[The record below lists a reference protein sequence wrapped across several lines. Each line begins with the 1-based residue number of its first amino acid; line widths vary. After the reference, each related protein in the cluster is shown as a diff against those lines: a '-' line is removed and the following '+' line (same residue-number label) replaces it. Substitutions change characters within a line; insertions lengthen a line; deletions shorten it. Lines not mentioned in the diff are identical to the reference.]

1 MTYSK
6 NSLLPDE
13 AKLGMVF
20 LLAII
25 IFVWGL
31 FYLKEW
37 RVTGDT
43 YLVDVRL
50 SSAVGVK
57 SSDPI
62 LVGGVR
68 VGKVEAVTLDDLDL
82 TPIVTLRVDEPFD
95 IPEDSQ
101 VEVISRSV
109 MGEKS
114 INIRKGVSTAMVQPG
129 SVLEGTA
136 APGISDM
143 FTQVDSVTVNV
154 RDLLKNANILL
165 DPERDKSIKSSLAG
179 MHDLV
184 IELRQTLKRES
195 VQFNQVLANMDSLVV
210 NAKNLSETERSKV
223 TNTLDNLENT
233 SGRLKSMMD
242 EMETTTTALGN
253 ILTRIDRGE
262 GTIGKL
268 LQDERLYE
276 DAVRVAGKMDRLA
289 TSLDELVVDLKS
301 NPGRYVTVEIF

>member
-1 MTYSK
+1 MTYTK

-13 AKLGMVF
+13 AKLGIVF

-25 IFVWGL
+25 TFVWGL

-68 VGKVEAVTLDDLDL
+68 IGKVEAVSLDDL
-82 TPIVTLRVDEPFD
+82 TPIVTLRIDEPYE

-114 INIRKGVSTAMVQPG
+114 INIRKGISTKMIPPG
-129 SVLEGTA
+129 GTIA
-136 APGISDM
+136 GTSAPGISDM
-143 FTQVDSVTVNV
+143 FTQVDSVTVNM

-179 MHDLV
+179 VHDLT
-184 IELRQTLKRES
+184 IELQNTLKRES
-195 VQFNQVLANMDSLVV
+195 VQINRVMANMDSLVSNV
-210 NAKNLSETERSKV
+210 KDLSETERAKV
-223 TNTLDNLENT
+223 SNTLDNLEST
-233 SGRLKSMMD
+233 SGRLNAMMD
-242 EMETTTTALGN
+242 ELQTTTTALDN

-262 GTIGKL
+262 GTIGRL
-268 LQDERLYE
+268 LQDDSLYE
-276 DAVRVAGKMDRLA
+276 DVVGVAANMDRLV
-289 TSLDELVVDLKS
+289 TSLNELVVDLKT
-301 NPGRYVTVEIF
+301 NPRRYVTVEIF

>member
-1 MTYSK
+1 MTYTK
-6 NSLLPDE
+6 NSILPDE

-68 VGKVEAVTLDDLDL
+68 IGKVEAVTLDDMS
-82 TPIVTLRVDEPFD
+82 PIITLRVDEPYE

-114 INIRKGVSTAMVQPG
+114 INIRKGVSSVMVPPG
-129 SVLEGTA
+129 GTIEGTA

-143 FTQVDSVTVNV
+143 FTQVDSVTVNM
-154 RDLLKNANILL
+154 RNLLKNANILL
-165 DPERDKSIKSSLAG
+165 DPERDKSIKGSISG
-179 MHDLV
+179 VHDLTV
-184 IELRQTLKRES
+184 ELRETLKRES
-195 VQFNQVLANMDSLVV
+195 AQINRVMANMDSLVTNV
-210 NAKNLSETERSKV
+210 KDLSETERSKV
-223 TNTLDNLENT
+223 SSTLDNLEDT
-233 SGRLKSMMD
+233 SGRLSSMMD
-242 EMETTTTALGN
+242 ELQSTTTALGN
-253 ILTRIDRGE
+253 ILMRIDRGE

-276 DAVRVAGKMDRLA
+276 DAVRVAGKMDRLV

>member
-1 MTYSK
+1 MTFTK

-37 RVTGDT
+37 RITGDT
-43 YLVDVRL
+43 YLVEVRL

-57 SSDPI
+57 NTDPI

-68 VGKVEAVTLDDLDL
+68 IGKVESVALDGL
-82 TPIVTLRVDEPFD
+82 TPIITLRIDEPFK
-95 IPEDSQ
+95 IPVDSQ

-114 INIRKGVSTAMVQPG
+114 INIRKGVSEQMIPPG
-129 SVLEGTA
+129 GKIEGTS

-143 FTQVDSVTVNV
+143 FTQVDSVTVNF

-165 DPERDKSIKSSLAG
+165 DPDREKSIKSSLAG
-179 MHDLV
+179 MHDLTV
-184 IELRQTLKRES
+184 EVQKAIKRES
-195 VQFNQVLANMDSLVV
+195 AQFARVLANMDSLVV
-210 NAKNLSETERSKV
+210 NAKNLSETEKAKV
-223 TNTLDNLENT
+223 SSTLDNLEST
-233 SGRLKSMMD
+233 SGRMSSMMD
-242 EMETTTTALGN
+242 ELQTTTTALDN
-253 ILTRIDRGE
+253 IITRIDRGE
-262 GTIGKL
+262 GTLGKL
-268 LQDERLYE
+268 VQDETLYE
-276 DAVRVAGKMDRLA
+276 DVVGVAANMDRLV
-289 TSLDELVVDLKS
+289 TNLNELVVDLKT
-301 NPGRYVTVEIF
+301 NPRRYVTVEIF

>member
-1 MTYSK
+1 MTYTK

-13 AKLGMVF
+13 AKLGIVF

-25 IFVWGL
+25 TFVWGL

-68 VGKVEAVTLDDLDL
+68 IGKVETVTLDDL
-82 TPIVTLRVDEPFD
+82 TPIVTLRIDEPYE

-114 INIRKGVSTAMVQPG
+114 INIRKGVSTNMIAPGGTVQG
-129 SVLEGTA
+129 SA

-143 FTQVDSVTVNV
+143 FTQVDSVTLNM
-154 RDLLKNANILL
+154 RNLLENANILL

-179 MHDLV
+179 VHDLTV
-184 IELRQTLKRES
+184 ELQNTLKRES
-195 VQFNQVLANMDSLVV
+195 VQVNRVMANMDSLVS
-210 NAKNLSETERSKV
+210 NMKDLSETERSKV
-223 TNTLDNLENT
+223 TGTLDNLENT
-233 SGRLKSMMD
+233 SGRLSAMMD
-242 EMETTTTALGN
+242 ELQSTTTALGN
-253 ILTRIDRGE
+253 ILTRLDRGE
-262 GTIGKL
+262 GTMGKL
-268 LQDERLYE
+268 LQDDRLYE
-276 DAVRVAGKMDRLA
+276 DAVRVAGKMDRLV

>member
-1 MTYSK
+1 MTYTK

-31 FYLKEW
+31 FFLKEW

-43 YLVDVRL
+43 YLVDVHL

-68 VGKVEAVTLDDLDL
+68 IGKVEAVTLDNL
-82 TPIVTLRVDEPFD
+82 TPIITLRIDEPFE

-114 INIRKGVSTAMVQPG
+114 INIRKGVSSVMVPPG
-129 SVLEGTA
+129 GTIEGTT

-143 FTQVDSVTVNV
+143 FTQVDSVTLNM
-154 RDLLKNANILL
+154 RELLENANILL
-165 DPERDKSIKSSLAG
+165 DPEREKSIKSSLAG
-179 MHDLV
+179 VHDLT
-184 IELRQTLKRES
+184 IELREALKRES
-195 VQFNQVLANMDSLVV
+195 GQINRVVANMDSLVTNV
-210 NAKNLSETERSKV
+210 RDLSETERSKV
-223 TNTLDNLENT
+223 TTTLDNLENT
-233 SGRLKSMMD
+233 SGRLSTMMD
-242 EMETTTTALGN
+242 ELQTTTTALGN
-253 ILTRIDRGE
+253 ILTRLDRGE
-262 GTIGKL
+262 GTMGKL
-268 LQDERLYE
+268 LQDDRLYE
-276 DAVRVAGKMDRLA
+276 DVVRMAGKMDRLV

>member
-6 NSLLPDE
+6 NSILPDE

-43 YLVDVRL
+43 YLVEVRL

-57 SSDPI
+57 STDPI

-68 VGKVEAVTLDDLDL
+68 IGKVEAVTLDNL
-82 TPIVTLRVDEPFD
+82 TPIVTLRIDEPFE
-95 IPEDSQ
+95 IPVDSE

-114 INIRKGVSTAMVQPG
+114 INIRKGISSEMIPPG
-129 SVLEGTA
+129 GIIQGTA

-143 FTQVDSVTVNV
+143 FTQVDSVTVNM
-154 RDLLKNANILL
+154 RNLLKNANILL
-165 DPERDKSIKSSLAG
+165 DPDRDKSIKSSLAG
-179 MHDLV
+179 VHDLT
-184 IELRQTLKRES
+184 IELQETLKRES
-195 VQFNQVLANMDSLVV
+195 VQINRVMANMDSLVSNV
-210 NAKNLSETERSKV
+210 KDLSETERSKV
-223 TNTLDNLENT
+223 TSTLDNLEST
-233 SGRLKSMMD
+233 SGRLSTMLD
-242 EMETTTTALGN
+242 ELQRTSTALGN

-262 GTIGKL
+262 GTIGRL

-276 DAVRVAGKMDRLA
+276 DAVRVAGKMDRLM
-289 TSLDELVVDLKS
+289 TNLDELVVDLRS
-301 NPGRYVTVEIF
+301 NPSRYVTVEIF

>member
-1 MTYSK
+1 MTFEKK
-6 NSLLPDE
+6 NILPDE

-43 YLVDVRL
+43 YLVEVRL

-68 VGKVEAVTLDDLDL
+68 IGKVEAVSLDDL
-82 TPIVTLRVDEPFD
+82 TPIVTLRIDEPFE

-114 INIRKGVSTAMVQPG
+114 INIRKGVSTKMIPPG
-129 SVLEGTA
+129 GAIEGTA

-143 FTQVDSVTVNV
+143 FTQVDSVTVNM
-154 RDLLKNANILL
+154 RNLLKNANILL

-179 MHDLV
+179 VHDLT
-184 IELRQTLKRES
+184 IELHKTLKRES
-195 VQFNQVLANMDSLVV
+195 VQINRVMANMDSLVSNV
-210 NAKNLSETERSKV
+210 RDLSETERAKV
-223 TNTLDNLENT
+223 SNTLDNLENT
-233 SGRLKSMMD
+233 SGQLSAMMD
-242 EMETTTTALGN
+242 ELQTTTTALDN

-268 LQDERLYE
+268 LQDDSLYE
-276 DAVRVAGKMDRLA
+276 DVARVFVKMDRLV
-289 TSLDELVVDLKS
+289 DNIDRLVVDVNE
-301 NPGRYVTVEIF
+301 NPGRYVKVEIF

>member
-1 MTYSK
+1 MTFQK
-6 NSLLPDE
+6 KGLLPDE

-43 YLVDVRL
+43 YLVEVRL

-57 SSDPI
+57 STDPI

-68 VGKVEAVTLDDLDL
+68 IGKVEAVRLDDL
-82 TPIVTLRVDEPFD
+82 TPIVILRIDEPYE

-114 INIRKGVSTAMVQPG
+114 INIRKGISTKRVPPG
-129 SVLEGTA
+129 GKMEGTT

-143 FTQVDSVTVNV
+143 FTQVDSVTVNM
-154 RDLLKNANILL
+154 RNLLENANILL

-179 MHDLV
+179 VHDLT
-184 IELRQTLKRES
+184 IELQKTLKRES
-195 VQFNQVLANMDSLVV
+195 VQLNRVMANMDSLVDNV
-210 NAKNLSETERSKV
+210 KDLSETERTKV
-223 TNTLDNLENT
+223 SNTLDNLEST
-233 SGRLKSMMD
+233 SGRLSAMLD
-242 EMETTTTALGN
+242 ELQTTTTALDN

-268 LQDERLYE
+268 LQDERLYD
-276 DAVRVAGKMDRLA
+276 DAVRVAGKMDRLM

>member
-1 MTYSK
+1 MTYTK

-43 YLVDVRL
+43 YLVEVRL

-68 VGKVEAVTLDDLDL
+68 IGKVEAVTLDDL
-82 TPIVTLRVDEPFD
+82 TPIVTLRIDEPFE
-95 IPEDSQ
+95 IPEDSE

-114 INIRKGVSTAMVQPG
+114 INIRKGISPNMVPPG
-129 SVLEGTA
+129 GKLEGTA

-143 FTQVDSVTVNV
+143 FTQVDSVTVNF

-179 MHDLV
+179 LHDLTV
-184 IELRQTLKRES
+184 ELRRTFQRES
-195 VQFNQVLANMDSLVV
+195 AQFNRVLANMDSLVV
-210 NAKNLSETERSKV
+210 NAKNLSETEKAKV
-223 TNTLDNLENT
+223 SSTLDNLAST
-233 SGRLKSMMD
+233 SGRMSSMMD
-242 EMETTTTALGN
+242 ELQTTTTALDN
-253 ILTRIDRGE
+253 IITRIDRGE
-262 GTIGKL
+262 GTLGKL
-268 LQDERLYE
+268 VQDETLYH
-276 DAVRVAGKMDRLA
+276 DVVGVAANMDRLV
-289 TSLDELVVDLKS
+289 TSLNELVVDLKT
-301 NPGRYVTVEIF
+301 NPRRYVTVEIF

>member
-1 MTYSK
+1 MTFEKKSM
-6 NSLLPDE
+6 LPDE
-13 AKLGMVF
+13 AKLGVVF

-25 IFVWGL
+25 TFVWGL

-43 YLVDVRL
+43 YLVEVRL
-50 SSAVGVK
+50 SNAVGVK
-57 SSDPI
+57 STDPI

-68 VGKVEAVTLDDLDL
+68 IGKVEAVTLDDL
-82 TPIVTLRVDEPFD
+82 TPIVILRIDEPYE

-114 INIRKGVSTAMVQPG
+114 INIRKGVSTKMIPPG
-129 SVLEGTA
+129 GTIEGTT

-143 FTQVDSVTVNV
+143 FTQVDSVTVNM
-154 RDLLKNANILL
+154 RNLLRNANILL
-165 DPERDKSIKSSLAG
+165 DPERDKSIKNSLAG
-179 MHDLV
+179 VHDLTV
-184 IELRQTLKRES
+184 ELRQTLKRES
-195 VQFNQVLANMDSLVV
+195 VQINRVMASMDSLVSNV
-210 NAKNLSETERSKV
+210 RDLSETERAKV
-223 TNTLDNLENT
+223 SNTLDNLEST
-233 SGRLKSMMD
+233 SGQLSAMMD
-242 EMETTTTALGN
+242 ELQTSTTALGN

-276 DAVRVAGKMDRLA
+276 DVDRVFVNMDRLV
-289 TSLDELVVDLKS
+289 TNLDELVVDLKS

>member
-1 MTYSK
+1 MTYTK

-13 AKLGMVF
+13 AKLGIVF

-25 IFVWGL
+25 TFVWGL

-68 VGKVEAVTLDDLDL
+68 IGKVEAVSLDDL
-82 TPIVTLRVDEPFD
+82 TPIVTLRIDEPYE

-114 INIRKGVSTAMVQPG
+114 INIRKGLSTKMIPPG
-129 SVLEGTA
+129 GTIA
-136 APGISDM
+136 GTSAPGISDM
-143 FTQVDSVTVNV
+143 FTQVDSVTVNM

-179 MHDLV
+179 VHDLT
-184 IELRQTLKRES
+184 IELQNTLKRES
-195 VQFNQVLANMDSLVV
+195 VQINRVMANMDSLVSNV
-210 NAKNLSETERSKV
+210 KDLSETERAKV
-223 TNTLDNLENT
+223 SNTLDNLEST
-233 SGRLKSMMD
+233 SGRLNAMMD
-242 EMETTTTALGN
+242 ELQTTTTALDN

-262 GTIGKL
+262 GTIGRL
-268 LQDERLYE
+268 LQDDSLYE
-276 DAVRVAGKMDRLA
+276 DVVGVAANMDRLV
-289 TSLDELVVDLKS
+289 TSLNELVVDLKT
-301 NPGRYVTVEIF
+301 NPRRYVTVEIF

>member
-1 MTYSK
+1 MTYTK

-57 SSDPI
+57 STDPV

-68 VGKVEAVTLDDLDL
+68 IGKVEAVTLDNL
-82 TPIVTLRVDEPFD
+82 TPIVTLRIDEPYE

-109 MGEKS
+109 MGERS
-114 INIRKGVSTAMVQPG
+114 INVRKGISAKMIPPGGMV
-129 SVLEGTA
+129 EGTA

-143 FTQVDSVTVNV
+143 FTQVDSVTVTFQ
-154 RDLLKNANILL
+154 DLLRNANILL
-165 DPERDKSIKSSLAG
+165 DPEREKSIKSSLTG
-179 MHDLV
+179 MHDLTV
-184 IELRQTLKRES
+184 ELRKTLQRES
-195 VQFNQVLANMDSLVV
+195 AQFNRVLANMDSLVV
-210 NAKNLSETERSKV
+210 NAKNLGESEKAKV
-223 TNTLDNLENT
+223 SSTLDNLAST
-233 SGRLKSMMD
+233 SGRMSSMMD
-242 EMETTTTALGN
+242 ELQTTTTALDN
-253 ILTRIDRGE
+253 IITRIDRGE
-262 GTIGKL
+262 GTLGKL
-268 LQDERLYE
+268 VQDETLYE
-276 DAVRVAGKMDRLA
+276 DVVGVAANMDRLV
-289 TSLDELVVDLKS
+289 TSLNELVVDLKT
-301 NPGRYVTVEIF
+301 NPRRYVTVEIF

>member
-68 VGKVEAVTLDDLDL
+68 VGKVEAVKLDDMS
-82 TPIVTLRVDEPFD
+82 PIVTLRVDEPFE

-114 INIRKGVSTAMVQPG
+114 INIRKGVSTVMVPPG
-129 SVLEGTA
+129 GTIEGTA

-143 FTQVDSVTVNV
+143 FTQVDSVTVNM
-154 RDLLKNANILL
+154 RNLLKNANILL
-165 DPERDKSIKSSLAG
+165 DPEREKSIKSSLAG
-179 MHDLV
+179 VHDLT
-184 IELRQTLKRES
+184 IELRETLKRES
-195 VQFNQVLANMDSLVV
+195 GQINRVVANMDSLVSNV
-210 NAKNLSETERSKV
+210 RDLSETERSKV
-223 TNTLDNLENT
+223 SGTLDNLEST
-233 SGRLKSMMD
+233 SGRLNAMMD
-242 EMETTTTALGN
+242 ELQSTSTALGN

-276 DAVRVAGKMDRLA
+276 DAVRVAGKMDQLV

>member
-1 MTYSK
+1 MTYTK
-6 NSLLPDE
+6 NSILPDE

-68 VGKVEAVTLDDLDL
+68 IGKVEAVTLDDMS
-82 TPIVTLRVDEPFD
+82 PIITLRVDEPYE

-114 INIRKGVSTAMVQPG
+114 INIRKGVSSVMVPPG
-129 SVLEGTA
+129 GTIEGTA

-154 RDLLKNANILL
+154 RDLLKNANLLL
-165 DPERDKSIKSSLAG
+165 DPERDKSIKSSLTG
-179 MHDLV
+179 MHDLI
-184 IELRQTLKRES
+184 IEVRQALKRES
-195 VQFNQVLANMDSLVV
+195 AQFNRVVSNMDSLVV

-223 TNTLDNLENT
+223 SSTLDNLEDT
-233 SGRLKSMMD
+233 SGRLSTMVD
-242 EMETTTTALGN
+242 DLQTTSTALGN

-262 GTIGKL
+262 GTIGRL

-276 DAVRVAGKMDRLA
+276 DAVRVAGKMDRLV

>member
-1 MTYSK
+1 MTYTK

-31 FYLKEW
+31 FFLKEW

-43 YLVDVRL
+43 YLVDVHL

-68 VGKVEAVTLDDLDL
+68 IGKVEAVTLDNL
-82 TPIVTLRVDEPFD
+82 TPIITLRIDDPFE

-114 INIRKGVSTAMVQPG
+114 INIRKGVSSVMVPPG
-129 SVLEGTA
+129 GTIEGTT

-143 FTQVDSVTVNV
+143 FTQVDSVTLNM
-154 RDLLKNANILL
+154 RDLLENANILL
-165 DPERDKSIKSSLAG
+165 DPEREKSIKSSLAG
-179 MHDLV
+179 VHDLT
-184 IELRQTLKRES
+184 IELREALKRES
-195 VQFNQVLANMDSLVV
+195 GQINRVVANMDSLVSNV
-210 NAKNLSETERSKV
+210 RDLSETERSKV
-223 TNTLDNLENT
+223 TTTLDNLENT
-233 SGRLKSMMD
+233 SGRLSIMMD
-242 EMETTTTALGN
+242 ELQTTTTALGN
-253 ILTRIDRGE
+253 ILTRLDRGE
-262 GTIGKL
+262 GTMGKL
-268 LQDERLYE
+268 LQDDRLYE
-276 DAVRVAGKMDRLA
+276 DVVRVAGKMDRLA

>member
-1 MTYSK
+1 MTYTK
-6 NSLLPDE
+6 NSILPDE

-68 VGKVEAVTLDDLDL
+68 IGKVEAVTLDDMS
-82 TPIVTLRVDEPFD
+82 PIITLRVDEPYE

-114 INIRKGVSTAMVQPG
+114 INIRKGVSTVMVPPG
-129 SVLEGTA
+129 GTIEGTA
-136 APGISDM
+136 APGISEM
-143 FTQVDSVTVNV
+143 FTQVDSVTVNM
-154 RDLLKNANILL
+154 RNLLKNANILL
-165 DPERDKSIKSSLAG
+165 DPEREKSIKSSLAG
-179 MHDLV
+179 VHDLT
-184 IELRQTLKRES
+184 IELRETLKRES
-195 VQFNQVLANMDSLVV
+195 GQINRVVANMDSLVSNV
-210 NAKNLSETERSKV
+210 RDLSESERSKV
-223 TNTLDNLENT
+223 TSTLDNLEST
-233 SGRLKSMMD
+233 SGRLSTMM
-242 EMETTTTALGN
+242 EELQSTSTALGN
-253 ILTRIDRGE
+253 ILTRLDRGE
-262 GTIGKL
+262 GTIGRL

-276 DAVRVAGKMDRLA
+276 DAVRVAGKMDRLV

>member
-43 YLVDVRL
+43 YLVEVRL

-57 SSDPI
+57 TSDPI

-68 VGKVEAVTLDDLDL
+68 IGKVEAVTLDDMS
-82 TPIVTLRVDEPFD
+82 PIITLRVDEPYE

-114 INIRKGVSTAMVQPG
+114 INIRKGVSTVMVPPG
-129 SVLEGTA
+129 GTIEGSA

-143 FTQVDSVTVNV
+143 FTQVDSVTLNM

-165 DPERDKSIKSSLAG
+165 DPEREKSIKSSLAG
-179 MHDLV
+179 VHDLT
-184 IELRQTLKRES
+184 IELRETLKRES
-195 VQFNQVLANMDSLVV
+195 GQINRVVTNMDSLVSNV
-210 NAKNLSETERSKV
+210 RDLSETERSKV
-223 TNTLDNLENT
+223 SSTLDNLEST
-233 SGRLKSMMD
+233 SGRLSTMMD
-242 EMETTTTALGN
+242 ELQSTSTALGN
-253 ILTRIDRGE
+253 ILTRLDRGE
-262 GTIGKL
+262 GTMGKL
-268 LQDERLYE
+268 LQDDRLYE

>member
-1 MTYSK
+1 MTYQK

-43 YLVDVRL
+43 YLVEVRL

-57 SSDPI
+57 STDPI

-68 VGKVEAVTLDDLDL
+68 IGKVEAVTLDDL
-82 TPIVTLRVDEPFD
+82 TPIVTLRIDEPYE

-114 INIRKGVSTAMVQPG
+114 INIRKGVSTTMIPPG
-129 SVLEGTA
+129 GTIEGTS

-154 RDLLKNANILL
+154 RDLLKNANLLL
-165 DPERDKSIKSSLAG
+165 DPGRDKSVMSSLAA
-179 MHDLV
+179 MHDLTV
-184 IELRQTLKRES
+184 ELQETIKRES
-195 VQFNQVLANMDSLVV
+195 AQFNRVLTNMDSLVV

-223 TNTLDNLENT
+223 SSTLDNLESTSGHLRTLVNDLHSTNT
-233 SGRLKSMMD
+233 SLD
-242 EMETTTTALGN
+242 N
-253 ILTRIDRGE
+253 ILARMDRGE
-262 GTIGKL
+262 GTLGKL
-268 LQDERLYE
+268 LLDETLY
-276 DAVRVAGKMDRLA
+276 DDVDRVFVKMDRLV
-289 TSLDELVVDLKS
+289 TNLDELVVDLKS
-301 NPGRYVTVEIF
+301 NPGRYVKVEIF

>member
-68 VGKVEAVTLDDLDL
+68 VGKVEAVKLDDMS
-82 TPIVTLRVDEPFD
+82 PIVTLRVDEPFE

-114 INIRKGVSTAMVQPG
+114 INIRKGVSTLMVPPG
-129 SVLEGTA
+129 GTIEGTA

-143 FTQVDSVTVNV
+143 FTQVDSVTVNM
-154 RDLLKNANILL
+154 RNLLKNANILL
-165 DPERDKSIKSSLAG
+165 DPDREKSIKSSLAG
-179 MHDLV
+179 VHDLT
-184 IELRQTLKRES
+184 IELRETLKRES
-195 VQFNQVLANMDSLVV
+195 GQINRVVANMDSLVSNV
-210 NAKNLSETERSKV
+210 RDLSETERSKV
-223 TNTLDNLENT
+223 SGTLDNLEST
-233 SGRLKSMMD
+233 SGRLNAMMD
-242 EMETTTTALGN
+242 ELQSTSTALGN

-276 DAVRVAGKMDRLA
+276 DAVRVAGKMDRLV

>member
-1 MTYSK
+1 MTYTK

-68 VGKVEAVTLDDLDL
+68 VGKVEAVTLDDMS
-82 TPIVTLRVDEPFD
+82 PIVTLRVDEPFE

-114 INIRKGVSTAMVQPG
+114 INIRKGVSTVMVPPG
-129 SVLEGTA
+129 GTIEGTA

-143 FTQVDSVTVNV
+143 FTQVDSVTLNM
-154 RDLLKNANILL
+154 RNLLKNANILL
-165 DPERDKSIKSSLAG
+165 DPDREKSIKSSLAG
-179 MHDLV
+179 VHDLT
-184 IELRQTLKRES
+184 IELRETLKRES
-195 VQFNQVLANMDSLVV
+195 GQINRVVANMDSLVSNV
-210 NAKNLSETERSKV
+210 KDLSETERSKV
-223 TNTLDNLENT
+223 TSTLDNLEST
-233 SGRLKSMMD
+233 SGRLNAMMD
-242 EMETTTTALGN
+242 ELQSTTTALGN
-253 ILTRIDRGE
+253 ILTRLDRGE
-262 GTIGKL
+262 GTMGKL

-276 DAVRVAGKMDRLA
+276 DAVRVAGKMDRLV

>member
-1 MTYSK
+1 MTYTK

-13 AKLGMVF
+13 AKLGIVF

-25 IFVWGL
+25 TFVWGL

-43 YLVDVRL
+43 YLLEVRL

-68 VGKVEAVTLDDLDL
+68 IGKVEAVTLDGL
-82 TPIVTLRVDEPFD
+82 TPIVTLRIDEPFE
-95 IPEDSQ
+95 IPNDSQ

-114 INIRKGVSTAMVQPG
+114 INIRQGVSEEMIPPG
-129 SVLEGTA
+129 GKIEGTS

-143 FTQVDSVTVNV
+143 FTQVDSVTVNF

-165 DPERDKSIKSSLAG
+165 DPDREKSIKSSLAG
-179 MHDLV
+179 MHDLTR
-184 IELRQTLKRES
+184 ELQQTIRRES
-195 VQFNQVLANMDSLVV
+195 AQFNRVLTNMDSLVV
-210 NAKNLSETERSKV
+210 NAKNLSETEKAKV
-223 TNTLDNLENT
+223 SSTLDNLEST
-233 SGRLKSMMD
+233 SGQLSNMMD
-242 EMETTTTALGN
+242 KLQTTTSALDN

-262 GTIGKL
+262 GTLGKL
-268 LQDERLYE
+268 VQDEALY
-276 DAVRVAGKMDRLA
+276 DDVVGVAANMDRLV
-289 TSLDELVVDLKS
+289 TSLNELVVDLKT
-301 NPGRYVTVEIF
+301 NPRRYVTVEIF

>member
-68 VGKVEAVTLDDLDL
+68 VGKVEAVKLDDMS
-82 TPIVTLRVDEPFD
+82 PIVTLRVDEPFE

-114 INIRKGVSTAMVQPG
+114 INIRKGVSTLMVPPG
-129 SVLEGTA
+129 GTIEGTA

-143 FTQVDSVTVNV
+143 FTQVDSVTVNM
-154 RDLLKNANILL
+154 RNLLKNANILL
-165 DPERDKSIKSSLAG
+165 DPDREKSIKSSLAG
-179 MHDLV
+179 VHDLT
-184 IELRQTLKRES
+184 IELRETLKRES
-195 VQFNQVLANMDSLVV
+195 GQINRVVANMDSLVSNV
-210 NAKNLSETERSKV
+210 RDLSETERSKV
-223 TNTLDNLENT
+223 SGTLDNLEST
-233 SGRLKSMMD
+233 SGRLNAMMD
-242 EMETTTTALGN
+242 ELQSTSTALGN
-253 ILTRIDRGE
+253 ILMRIDRGE

-276 DAVRVAGKMDRLA
+276 DAVRVAGKMDRLV

>member
-1 MTYSK
+1 MTFQK
-6 NSLLPDE
+6 KGLLPDE

-43 YLVDVRL
+43 YLVEVRL

-57 SSDPI
+57 STDPI

-68 VGKVEAVTLDDLDL
+68 IGKVEAVRLDDL
-82 TPIVTLRVDEPFD
+82 TPIVILRIDEPYE

-114 INIRKGVSTAMVQPG
+114 INIRKGISTKRVPPG
-129 SVLEGTA
+129 GKMEGTT

-143 FTQVDSVTVNV
+143 FTQVDSVTVNM
-154 RDLLKNANILL
+154 RNLLENANILL

-179 MHDLV
+179 VHDLT
-184 IELRQTLKRES
+184 IELQKTLKRES
-195 VQFNQVLANMDSLVV
+195 VQINRVMANMDSLVGNV
-210 NAKNLSETERSKV
+210 KDLSETERSKV
-223 TNTLDNLENT
+223 SNTLDNLEST
-233 SGRLKSMMD
+233 SGRLSAMLD
-242 EMETTTTALGN
+242 ELQTTTTALDN

-268 LQDERLYE
+268 LQDERLYD
-276 DAVRVAGKMDRLA
+276 DAVRVAGKMDRLM

>member
-1 MTYSK
+1 MTFQK
-6 NSLLPDE
+6 KGLLPDE

-43 YLVDVRL
+43 YLVEVRL

-57 SSDPI
+57 STDPI

-68 VGKVEAVTLDDLDL
+68 IGKVEAVRLDDL
-82 TPIVTLRVDEPFD
+82 TPIVILRIDEPYE

-114 INIRKGVSTAMVQPG
+114 INIRKGISTKRVPPG
-129 SVLEGTA
+129 GKMEGTT

-143 FTQVDSVTVNV
+143 FTQVDSVTVNM
-154 RDLLKNANILL
+154 RNLLENANILL

-179 MHDLV
+179 VHDLT
-184 IELRQTLKRES
+184 IELQKTLKRES
-195 VQFNQVLANMDSLVV
+195 VQLNRVMANMDSLVDNV
-210 NAKNLSETERSKV
+210 KDLSETERDKV
-223 TNTLDNLENT
+223 SNTLDNLEST
-233 SGRLKSMMD
+233 SGRLSAMLD
-242 EMETTTTALGN
+242 ELQTTTTALDN

-268 LQDERLYE
+268 LQDERLYD
-276 DAVRVAGKMDRLA
+276 DAVRVAGKMDRLM

>member
-1 MTYSK
+1 MTFQK
-6 NSLLPDE
+6 KGLLPDE

-43 YLVDVRL
+43 YLVEVRL

-57 SSDPI
+57 STDPI

-68 VGKVEAVTLDDLDL
+68 IGKVEAVRLDDL
-82 TPIVTLRVDEPFD
+82 TPIVILRIDEPYE

-114 INIRKGVSTAMVQPG
+114 INIRKGISTKRVPPG
-129 SVLEGTA
+129 GKMEGTT

-143 FTQVDSVTVNV
+143 FTQVDSVTVNM
-154 RDLLKNANILL
+154 RNLLENANILL

-179 MHDLV
+179 VHDLT
-184 IELRQTLKRES
+184 IELQKTLKRES
-195 VQFNQVLANMDSLVV
+195 VQLNRVMANMDSLVGNV
-210 NAKNLSETERSKV
+210 KDLSETERTKV
-223 TNTLDNLENT
+223 SNTLDNLEST
-233 SGRLKSMMD
+233 SGRLSAMLD
-242 EMETTTTALGN
+242 ELQTTTTALDN

-268 LQDERLYE
+268 LQDERLYD
-276 DAVRVAGKMDRLA
+276 DAVRVAGKMDRLM

>member
-1 MTYSK
+1 MTYTK

-68 VGKVEAVTLDDLDL
+68 VGKVEAVTLDDMS
-82 TPIVTLRVDEPFD
+82 PIVTLRVDEPFE

-114 INIRKGVSTAMVQPG
+114 INIRKGVSTVMVQPG
-129 SVLEGTA
+129 GTIEGTA

-143 FTQVDSVTVNV
+143 FTQVDSVTLNM

-165 DPERDKSIKSSLAG
+165 DPERDKSIKSSIAG
-179 MHDLV
+179 VYDLTV
-184 IELRQTLKRES
+184 ELRNTLKRES
-195 VQFNQVLANMDSLVV
+195 VQINQVVANMDSLVSNV
-210 NAKNLSETERSKV
+210 KDLSETERAKV
-223 TNTLDNLENT
+223 SSTLDNLEST
-233 SGRLKSMMD
+233 SGRLSAMMD
-242 EMETTTTALGN
+242 ELQSTSTALEN
-253 ILTRIDRGE
+253 ILTRLDRGE

-268 LQDERLYE
+268 LQDDRLYE
-276 DAVRVAGKMDRLA
+276 DAVRVAGKMDRLM
-289 TSLDELVVDLKS
+289 TNLDELVVDLRS
-301 NPGRYVTVEIF
+301 NPSRYVTVEIF

>member
-1 MTYSK
+1 MTFKK
-6 NSLLPDE
+6 NLLPDE

-43 YLVDVRL
+43 YLVEVRL

-68 VGKVEAVTLDDLDL
+68 IGKVEAVVLDNL
-82 TPIVTLRVDEPFD
+82 TPVVTLRVDEPFL

-114 INIRKGVSTAMVQPG
+114 INIRKGVSTEMIPPG
-129 SVLEGTA
+129 GVLEGTA
-136 APGISDM
+136 APGLSDM

-154 RDLLKNANILL
+154 RTLLKNANDIL
-165 DPERDKSIKSSLAG
+165 DPERDGSIKNSLTG
-179 MHDLV
+179 IYNLTT
-184 IELRQTLKRES
+184 ELQRTLNRES
-195 VQFNQVLANMDSLVV
+195 VQVNRVLANMDSLVGNV
-210 NAKNLSETERSKV
+210 KNLSETERSKV
-223 TNTLDNLENT
+223 SRTLDNLEST
-233 SGRLKSMMD
+233 SGQLKTMLD
-242 EMETTTTALGN
+242 ELQTTTTALDN
-253 ILTRIDRGE
+253 ILTRLDRGE
-262 GTIGKL
+262 GTLGKML
-268 LQDERLYE
+268 HDERLY
-276 DAVRVAGKMDRLA
+276 DDVDRMFVNMDRLVNN
-289 TSLDELVVDLKS
+289 LDELVVDLKA
-301 NPGRYVTVEIF
+301 NPGRYVKVEIF

>member
-1 MTYSK
+1 MTYTK

-31 FYLKEW
+31 FFLKEW

-43 YLVDVRL
+43 YLVDVHL

-68 VGKVEAVTLDDLDL
+68 IGKVEAVTLDNL
-82 TPIVTLRVDEPFD
+82 TPIITLRIDEPFE

-114 INIRKGVSTAMVQPG
+114 INIRKGVSSVMVPPG
-129 SVLEGTA
+129 GTIEGTT

-143 FTQVDSVTVNV
+143 FTQVDSVTLNM
-154 RDLLKNANILL
+154 RDLLENANILL
-165 DPERDKSIKSSLAG
+165 DPEREKSIKSSLAG
-179 MHDLV
+179 VHDLT
-184 IELRQTLKRES
+184 IELREALKRES
-195 VQFNQVLANMDSLVV
+195 GQINRVVANMDSLVTNV
-210 NAKNLSETERSKV
+210 RDLSETERSKV
-223 TNTLDNLENT
+223 TTTLDNLENT
-233 SGRLKSMMD
+233 SGRLSTMMD
-242 EMETTTTALGN
+242 ELQTTTTALGN
-253 ILTRIDRGE
+253 ILTRLDRGE
-262 GTIGKL
+262 GTMGKL
-268 LQDERLYE
+268 LQDDRLY
-276 DAVRVAGKMDRLA
+276 DDVVRMAGKMDRLA

>member
-43 YLVDVRL
+43 YLVEVRL

-57 SSDPI
+57 STDPI

-68 VGKVEAVTLDDLDL
+68 IGKVEAVTLDDL
-82 TPIVTLRVDEPFD
+82 TPIVTLRIDEPYE

-114 INIRKGVSTAMVQPG
+114 INIQKGVSSNMVPPG
-129 SVLEGTA
+129 GKLVGTT

-143 FTQVDSVTVNV
+143 FTQVDSVTVNF
-154 RDLLKNANILL
+154 RDLLNNANILL
-165 DPERDKSIKSSLAG
+165 DPDRDKSIKSSLIG
-179 MHDLV
+179 VHDLTV
-184 IELRQTLKRES
+184 ELQKTLKRES
-195 VQFNQVLANMDSLVV
+195 AQVNRVLANMDSLVV
-210 NAKNLSETERSKV
+210 NAKNLSETERTKV
-223 TNTLDNLENT
+223 SNTLDNLESTSGQLKTLVNELQSTNT
-233 SGRLKSMMD
+233 SLD
-242 EMETTTTALGN
+242 N
-253 ILTRIDRGE
+253 ILARMDRGE

-268 LQDERLYE
+268 LQDESLYE
-276 DAVRVAGKMDRLA
+276 DVDRVFVKMDRLV
-289 TSLDELVVDLKS
+289 SNLDELVVDLKA
-301 NPGRYVTVEIF
+301 NPGRYVKVEIF

>member
-37 RVTGDT
+37 RVTGET

-68 VGKVEAVTLDDLDL
+68 IGKVEAVTLDDMS
-82 TPIVTLRVDEPFD
+82 PIVTLRVDEPFE

-114 INIRKGVSTAMVQPG
+114 INIRKGVSTVMVPPG
-129 SVLEGTA
+129 GTIEGTT
-136 APGISDM
+136 APGISEM
-143 FTQVDSVTVNV
+143 FTQVDSVTVNM
-154 RDLLKNANILL
+154 RNLLKNANILL
-165 DPERDKSIKSSLAG
+165 DPERDKSIKSSLTG
-179 MHDLV
+179 MHDLI
-184 IELRQTLKRES
+184 IEVRQALKRES
-195 VQFNQVLANMDSLVV
+195 AQFNRVVSNMDSLVV
-210 NAKNLSETERSKV
+210 NAKNLSETERDKV
-223 TNTLDNLENT
+223 SSMLDNLEST
-233 SGRLKSMMD
+233 SGRLNTMVDDLQATS
-242 EMETTTTALGN
+242 TALGN

-276 DAVRVAGKMDRLA
+276 DAVRVAGKMDRLV

>member
-1 MTYSK
+1 MTYTK

-25 IFVWGL
+25 IFIWGL
-31 FYLKEW
+31 FFLKEW

-43 YLVDVRL
+43 YLVDVHL

-68 VGKVEAVTLDDLDL
+68 IGKVEAVTLDNL
-82 TPIVTLRVDEPFD
+82 TPIITLRIDDPFE

-114 INIRKGVSTAMVQPG
+114 INIRKGVSTVMVPPG
-129 SVLEGTA
+129 GTIEGTT

-143 FTQVDSVTVNV
+143 FTQVDSVTLNM
-154 RDLLKNANILL
+154 RDLLENANILL
-165 DPERDKSIKSSLAG
+165 DPEREKSIKSSLAG
-179 MHDLV
+179 VHDLT
-184 IELRQTLKRES
+184 IELREALKRES
-195 VQFNQVLANMDSLVV
+195 GQINRVVANMDSLVTNV
-210 NAKNLSETERSKV
+210 RDLSETERSKV
-223 TNTLDNLENT
+223 TTTLDNLENT
-233 SGRLKSMMD
+233 SGRLSTMMD
-242 EMETTTTALGN
+242 ELQTTTTALGN
-253 ILTRIDRGE
+253 ILTRLDRGE
-262 GTIGKL
+262 GTMGKL
-268 LQDERLYE
+268 LQDDRLYE
-276 DAVRVAGKMDRLA
+276 DVVRVAGKMDRLA

>member
-1 MTYSK
+1 VTYSK
-6 NSLLPDE
+6 NSILPDE

-68 VGKVEAVTLDDLDL
+68 VGKVEAVKLDDMS
-82 TPIVTLRVDEPFD
+82 PIVTLRVDEPFE

-114 INIRKGVSTAMVQPG
+114 INIRKGVSTVMVQPG
-129 SVLEGTA
+129 GTIEGTA

-143 FTQVDSVTVNV
+143 FTQVDSVTVNM
-154 RDLLKNANILL
+154 RNLLKNANILL
-165 DPERDKSIKSSLAG
+165 DPDREKSIKNSLAG
-179 MHDLV
+179 VHDLT
-184 IELRQTLKRES
+184 IELRETLKRES
-195 VQFNQVLANMDSLVV
+195 GQINRVVANMDSLVSNV
-210 NAKNLSETERSKV
+210 RDLSETERSKV
-223 TNTLDNLENT
+223 TSTLDNLEST
-233 SGRLKSMMD
+233 SGRLSTMMD
-242 EMETTTTALGN
+242 ELQSTSTALDN

-262 GTIGKL
+262 GTIGRL

-276 DAVRVAGKMDRLA
+276 DAVRVAGKMDRLV

>member
-68 VGKVEAVTLDDLDL
+68 VGKVEAVKLDDMS
-82 TPIVTLRVDEPFD
+82 PIVTLRVDEPFE

-114 INIRKGVSTAMVQPG
+114 INIRKGVSTVMVPPG
-129 SVLEGTA
+129 GTIEGTA

-143 FTQVDSVTVNV
+143 FTQVDSVTVNM
-154 RDLLKNANILL
+154 RNLLKNANILL
-165 DPERDKSIKSSLAG
+165 DPDREKSIKSSLAG
-179 MHDLV
+179 VHDLT
-184 IELRQTLKRES
+184 IELRETLKRES
-195 VQFNQVLANMDSLVV
+195 GQINRVVANMDSLVSNV
-210 NAKNLSETERSKV
+210 RDLSETERSKV
-223 TNTLDNLENT
+223 SGTLDNLEST
-233 SGRLKSMMD
+233 SGRLNAMMD
-242 EMETTTTALGN
+242 ELQSTSTALGN
-253 ILTRIDRGE
+253 ILMRIDRGE

-276 DAVRVAGKMDRLA
+276 DAVRVAGKMDRLV

>member
-1 MTYSK
+1 MTYTK

-31 FYLKEW
+31 FFLKEW

-43 YLVDVRL
+43 YLVDVHL

-68 VGKVEAVTLDDLDL
+68 IGKVEAVTLDNL
-82 TPIVTLRVDEPFD
+82 TPIITLRIDEPFE

-114 INIRKGVSTAMVQPG
+114 INIRKGVSTVMVPPG
-129 SVLEGTA
+129 GTIEGTT

-143 FTQVDSVTVNV
+143 FTQVDSVTVNM

-165 DPERDKSIKSSLAG
+165 DPEREKSIKSSLAG
-179 MHDLV
+179 VHDLT
-184 IELRQTLKRES
+184 IELQETLKRES
-195 VQFNQVLANMDSLVV
+195 GQINRVVANMDSLVSNV
-210 NAKNLSETERSKV
+210 RDLSETERSKV
-223 TNTLDNLENT
+223 TGTLDNLENT
-233 SGRLKSMMD
+233 SGRLRTMMD
-242 EMETTTTALGN
+242 DLQTTTTALGN
-253 ILTRIDRGE
+253 ILTRLDRGE
-262 GTIGKL
+262 GTMGKL
-268 LQDERLYE
+268 FQDDRLYE
-276 DAVRVAGKMDRLA
+276 DVVRVAGKMDRLV

>member
-68 VGKVEAVTLDDLDL
+68 VGKVEAVKLDDMS
-82 TPIVTLRVDEPFD
+82 PIVTLRVDEPFE

-114 INIRKGVSTAMVQPG
+114 INIRKGVSTVMVPPG
-129 SVLEGTA
+129 GTIEGTA

-143 FTQVDSVTVNV
+143 FTQVDSVTVNM
-154 RDLLKNANILL
+154 RNLLKNANILL
-165 DPERDKSIKSSLAG
+165 DPDREKSIKSSLAG
-179 MHDLV
+179 VHDLT
-184 IELRQTLKRES
+184 IELRETLKRES
-195 VQFNQVLANMDSLVV
+195 GQINRVVANMDSLVSNV
-210 NAKNLSETERSKV
+210 RDLSETERSKV
-223 TNTLDNLENT
+223 SGTLDNLEST
-233 SGRLKSMMD
+233 SGRLNAMMD
-242 EMETTTTALGN
+242 ELQSTSTAFGN
-253 ILTRIDRGE
+253 ILMRIDRGE
-262 GTIGKL
+262 GTMGKL

-276 DAVRVAGKMDRLA
+276 DAVRVAGKMDRLV

>member
-68 VGKVEAVTLDDLDL
+68 IGKVEAVTLDDMS
-82 TPIVTLRVDEPFD
+82 PIVTLRVDEPFE

-114 INIRKGVSTAMVQPG
+114 INIRKGVSTVMVPPG
-129 SVLEGTA
+129 GTIEGTA

-143 FTQVDSVTVNV
+143 FTQVDSVTVNM
-154 RDLLKNANILL
+154 RNLLKNANILL
-165 DPERDKSIKSSLAG
+165 DPERDKSIKSSISG
-179 MHDLV
+179 VHDLTV
-184 IELRQTLKRES
+184 ELQETLKRES
-195 VQFNQVLANMDSLVV
+195 AQINRVMANMDSLVTNV
-210 NAKNLSETERSKV
+210 KDLSETERSKV
-223 TNTLDNLENT
+223 SSTLDNLEDT
-233 SGRLKSMMD
+233 SGRLSSMMD
-242 EMETTTTALGN
+242 ELQSTSTALGN
-253 ILTRIDRGE
+253 ILMRIDRGE

-276 DAVRVAGKMDRLA
+276 DAVRVAGKMDRLV

>member
-1 MTYSK
+1 MTYTK

-31 FYLKEW
+31 FFLKEW

-43 YLVDVRL
+43 YLVDVHL

-68 VGKVEAVTLDDLDL
+68 IGKVEAVTLDNL
-82 TPIVTLRVDEPFD
+82 TPIITLRIDEPFE

-114 INIRKGVSTAMVQPG
+114 INIRKGVSTVMVPPG
-129 SVLEGTA
+129 GTIEGTT

-143 FTQVDSVTVNV
+143 FTQVDSVTLNM

-165 DPERDKSIKSSLAG
+165 DPEREKSIKSSLAG
-179 MHDLV
+179 VHDLT
-184 IELRQTLKRES
+184 IELQETLKRES
-195 VQFNQVLANMDSLVV
+195 GQINRVVANMDSLVSNV
-210 NAKNLSETERSKV
+210 RDLSETERSKV
-223 TNTLDNLENT
+223 TGTLDNLENT
-233 SGRLKSMMD
+233 SGRLRTMMD
-242 EMETTTTALGN
+242 DLQTTTTALGN
-253 ILTRIDRGE
+253 ILTRLDRGE
-262 GTIGKL
+262 GTMGKL
-268 LQDERLYE
+268 FQDDRLYE
-276 DAVRVAGKMDRLA
+276 DVVRVAGKMDRLV

-301 NPGRYVTVEIF
+301 NPSRYVTVEIF